1 MSRFQLKTRQFDLAF
16 NELKLGH
23 YDPLYFLMGEDQ
35 FLHSYFID
43 GLVNKFFSDEPISK
57 TFLIPDDMGSKEIID
72 QLVTQDLFNSKKVFI
87 LINPNGLRGKARD
100 EILQLYE
107 NPPPNNILII
117 SHYEYGVKNK
127 FLESLANLSNPIIC
141 STPFDNE
148 MTKWGK
154 LFFRD
159 NEILDISNEI
169 LSSIISMA
177 GDSLGHLKN
186 EIDKISLSLDDPSE
200 INQIDITKFTGWKRK
215 YRQFE
220 FFNFLGKRQL
230 NKSLELGRALVLED
244 TSMINLLYP
253 LTEFFQE
260 LLFIKIFKGTNNFRK
275 SYTRLS
281 PSVNKQLPSYAKNY
295 NNKEIAFALKRLEQI
310 DKKLKTSRIKD
321 ESAIT
326 EFIYGTLSNG

>member
-1 MSRFQLKTRQFDLAF
+1 MSRFQLKTKLFDLAY
-16 NELKLGH
+16 NELKSGNH
-23 YDPLYFLMGEDQ
+23 DSIYFLMGEDQ
-35 FLHSYFID
+35 FLHSHFINK
-43 GLVNKFFSDEPISK
+43 LVNTLFVDETISK

-72 QLVTQDLFNSKKVFI
+72 QLVAQDLFNSKKVFI
-87 LINPNGLRGKARD
+87 LMNPNGLRGKARD
-100 EILQLYE
+100 EILDLYK
-107 NPPPNNILII
+107 NPPPNNILVI
-117 SHYEYGVKNK
+117 SQYEYGVKNN
-127 FLESLANLSNPIIC
+127 FLESLANLSKPIIC
-141 STPFDNE
+141 STPFENE
-148 MTKWGK
+148 MIKWAK
-154 LFFRD
+154 LFFSD
-159 NEILDISNEI
+159 NKILNISNEI
-169 LSSIISMA
+169 LSSIVSMA

-200 INQIDITKFTGWKRK
+200 INQIDITKFSGWKRK

-260 LLFIKIFKGTNNFRK
+260 LLFIKIFNGTNNFRK

-295 NNKEIAFALKRLEQI
+295 KNKEIAFALKRLEQI

-326 EFIYGTLSNG
+326 EFIYGTLSHG